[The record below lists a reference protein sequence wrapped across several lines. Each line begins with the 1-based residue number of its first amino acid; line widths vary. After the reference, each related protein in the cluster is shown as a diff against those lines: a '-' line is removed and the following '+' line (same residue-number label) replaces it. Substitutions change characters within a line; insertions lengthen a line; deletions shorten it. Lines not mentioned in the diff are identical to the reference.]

1 MLGLRECK
9 TAAEVFAN
17 YKAVRARVKQW
28 RPPVKKIEIKA
39 AEPEAVKIEI
49 VRPAPVEELTIEEPN
64 IPPQPTVHDII
75 KTVCQRYGVTRMD
88 FLSHRRTASIVRPRQ
103 VGYYLAKNLT
113 LLSLPAIGR
122 LFNGR
127 DHTTILSGIR
137 KITRIRPVDPE
148 LDAVLTEL
156 ESALRPQP

>member
-9 TAAEVFAN
+9 TAAEVIAN
-17 YKAVRARVKQW
+17 YKAVRARVRQW
-28 RPPVKKIEIKA
+28 RPPIKKIEIRA

-49 VRPAPVEELTIEEPN
+49 VRPAPAPPVEEPS
-64 IPPQPTVHDII
+64 IPHQPTVQDII
-75 KTVCQRYGVTRMD
+75 KTVCQRYGVTRID

-113 LLSLPAIGR
+113 LLSLPAIAR

-148 LDAVLTEL
+148 LDGILTEL
-156 ESALRPQP
+156 ETTLRPQP